1 MVFVIAGILG
11 VICGLY
17 IPYNLSTD
25 SLPYVAIAIL
35 AAMDSIFGA
44 LLAYFN
50 KKFTMNAFMIGLFSN
65 AILAV
70 LLVYIGNLLGI
81 SLYFVVS
88 IVFGV
93 RIFNNMAAIRRLTL
107 DAYFAKKAQKK
118 ERIKRLALVS
128 AVLREEEMEEGQQ
141 EVVDE
146 KDDDSNTKSSTAE
159 MDEVEQKSS
168 SMNDEKKEEKN
179 NEKEN

>member
-1 MVFVIAGILG
+1 MLFVIAGILG

-17 IPYNLSTD
+17 IPYNLGNA

-50 KKFTMNAFMIGLFSN
+50 KRFNMSTFMIGLFSN

-70 LLVYIGNLLGI
+70 VLAYIGNLLGL
-81 SLYFVVS
+81 SLYFAVI

-107 DAYFAKKAQKK
+107 DKYFEKKAKEK
-118 ERIKRLALVS
+118 ERIERLALVEAS
-128 AVLREEEMEEGQQ
+128 ESEEIQTERADSDKNTEP
-141 EVVDE
+141 
-146 KDDDSNTKSSTAE
+146 DDVSENA
-159 MDEVEQKSS
+159 
-168 SMNDEKKEEKN
+168 KKQI
-179 NEKEN
+179 

>member
-1 MVFVIAGILG
+1 MLFVIAGILG

-17 IPYNLSTD
+17 IPYNLGNG

-50 KKFTMNAFMIGLFSN
+50 KRFNMSTFMIGLFSN

-70 LLVYIGNLLGI
+70 VLAYIGNLLGL
-81 SLYFVVS
+81 SLYFAVI

-107 DAYFAKKAQKK
+107 DKYFEKKAKEK
-118 ERIKRLALVS
+118 ERIERLALVEAS
-128 AVLREEEMEEGQQ
+128 D
-141 EVVDE
+141 DE
-146 KDDDSNTKSSTAE
+146 KQTEDAECDKKTDSSDAGEGVKTQAG
-159 MDEVEQKSS
+159 
-168 SMNDEKKEEKN
+168 
-179 NEKEN
+179 NE

>member
-1 MVFVIAGILG
+1 MLFVIAGILG

-17 IPYNLSTD
+17 IPYNLGNA

-50 KKFTMNAFMIGLFSN
+50 KRFNMSTFMIGLFSN

-70 LLVYIGNLLGI
+70 VLAYIGNLLGL
-81 SLYFVVS
+81 SLYFAVI

-107 DAYFAKKAQKK
+107 DKYFEKKAKEK
-118 ERIKRLALVS
+118 ERMERLALIEAS
-128 AVLREEEMEEGQQ
+128 EESEEQS
-141 EVVDE
+141 
-146 KDDDSNTKSSTAE
+146 K
-159 MDEVEQKSS
+159 
-168 SMNDEKKEEKN
+168 KKEADTSSDSAEVS
-179 NEKEN
+179 ENAKMQTE